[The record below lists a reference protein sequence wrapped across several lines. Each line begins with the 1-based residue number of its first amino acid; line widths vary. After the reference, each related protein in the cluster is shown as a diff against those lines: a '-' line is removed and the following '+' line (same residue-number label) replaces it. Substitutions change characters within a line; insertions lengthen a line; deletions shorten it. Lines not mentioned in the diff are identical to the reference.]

1 MASIPEVYEK
11 DRVLSQDLMIN
22 NLKSEVTAKHY
33 TLNHIPLNT

>member
-1 MASIPEVYEK
+1 MASIPEVNE